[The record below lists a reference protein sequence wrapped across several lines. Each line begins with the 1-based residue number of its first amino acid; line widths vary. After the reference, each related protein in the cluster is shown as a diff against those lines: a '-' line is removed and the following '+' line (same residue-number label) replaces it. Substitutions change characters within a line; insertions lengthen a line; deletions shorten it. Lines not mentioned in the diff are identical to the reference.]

1 MLCPSCPLTALLPTV
16 DGAAAIDIG
25 PATAADPDTEVEPSE
40 ASASS
45 PPECHAKEN
54 EASVGQIIAA
64 EHVNCVQ
71 SDEVFVES
79 HGSADDESL
88 GKDGKARDL
97 QETKVAQKV
106 PDDVNLRSGGAGD
119 VDHNQDGAGDVD
131 QNQDGAGDVDH
142 NQDGAGDVDHNQDG
156 AGDVDHNQDGAG
168 DVDHNQDG
176 AGDVDHNQDGA
187 GDVDHNQDGAGDVD
201 HNQDGAEHVDHT
213 HEGTEDIDC
222 SEECTDNTKG
232 SNIFS
237 A

>member
-1 MLCPSCPLTALLPTV
+1 MSSCPLTALLPTV

-25 PATAADPDTEVEPSE
+25 PATAADPDIEVEPSE

-64 EHVNCVQ
+64 EHVSCVQ

-88 GKDGKARDL
+88 GEDGKARDL

-106 PDDVNLRSGGAGD
+106 PDDVNLRPG
-119 VDHNQDGAGDVD
+119 
-131 QNQDGAGDVDH
+131 GAGDVDH
-142 NQDGAGDVDHNQDG
+142 NQDGAGDVDHNQDS
-156 AGDVDHNQDGAG
+156 AENVDHNQDGTE
-168 DVDHNQDG
+168 N
-176 AGDVDHNQDGA
+176 
-187 GDVDHNQDGAGDVD
+187 
-201 HNQDGAEHVDHT
+201 VDHT